1 MSRVWAASAPG
12 GSAATETVDV
22 VVLAGGINTIPLYD
36 GYVPGPKALIPY
48 EDKPSVEYVLDALCA
63 LPEIG
68 RIVIQ
73 GPKAQLEAA
82 LPHRV
87 NDDRFT
93 FLEGGATF
101 LESLVIGLTH
111 FRETSSVPS
120 VLFVTADIPLLT
132 PDAVREF
139 LRGCRPPKSP
149 GQQSI
154 HVSAVPR
161 KFFKGAYRK
170 FTKPFNRFRDI
181 HICHGNLFLA
191 DTSLLDNRD
200 LREKV
205 TRMYDG
211 RKSILSRLAFGWQ
224 IALTYLIGVDLLHIL
239 TLRYMAKIASHYLGV
254 QILPVLVSDP
264 AVTMDVDEADDYRF
278 VRDRI
283 REQARQVAA

>member
-1 MSRVWAASAPG
+1 MSRVCAAPAAG
-12 GSAATETVDV
+12 GDAATETIDV

-48 EDKPSVEYVLDALCA
+48 EDKPSIEYVLDALCA
-63 LPEIG
+63 LPQIG

-73 GPKAQLEAA
+73 GPKALLEKA
-82 LPHRV
+82 LPERV
-87 NDDRFT
+87 TENRFT

-101 LESLVIGLTH
+101 LESLIVGLTH
-111 FRETSSVPS
+111 FRAVPS

-132 PDAVREF
+132 PDAVKEF
-139 LRGCRPPKSP
+139 LRGCKPRTPTRE
-149 GQQSI
+149 QTV
-154 HVSAVPR
+154 HVAAVPR
-161 KFFKGAYRK
+161 KFFTGAYRR

-191 DTSLLDNRD
+191 DTSLLDNHD
-200 LREKV
+200 LRDKV

-224 IALTYLIGVDLLHIL
+224 IALTYLIGVDLLHVL
-239 TLRYMAKIASHYLGV
+239 TLRYMAKVASHYLGV
-254 QILPVLVSDP
+254 QILPVLISDP
-264 AVTMDVDEADDYRF
+264 AVAMDVDEADDYRF

-283 REQARQVAA
+283 REQARRVTA